1 MRTPLLAPPSAIPR
15 WRPGVASHGR
25 LASSGGGG
33 ESARRAAHWQR
44 AAGVF
49 CSGSEREMGGI
60 CGKGTGELGERHGV
74 ARRSTRCEAR
84 HARCAAPFRA
94 DAPPSP
100 LPYLPCKIASHAPTL
115 LDVVP
120 SCIALRQLRTM
131 APLAMT
137 EIVARED
144 AHGVVSY
151 SVAFSPDGKT
161 IVSGSADKTIKVWDA
176 GANMSNSTSNRP
188 SWPKTDACWL
198 AWQLH
203 WS

>member
-1 MRTPLLAPPSAIPR
+1 MRTPLLAPRSAIPR

-25 LASSGGGG
+25 LASGDDG
-33 ESARRAAHWQR
+33 EGAHWQR

-131 APLAMT
+131 APLAIT
-137 EIVARED
+137 EIVAREG
-144 AHGVVSY
+144 AHRSSIY

-161 IVSGSADKTIKVWDA
+161 IVSGSEDRTIKVWDS
-176 GANMSNSTSNRP
+176 GRF
-188 SWPKTDACWL
+188 
-198 AWQLH
+198 
-203 WS
+203 